1 MLHTQQARKCREIIF
16 PHSTISIAMNTIK
29 SWHLKRPE
37 ESSIEN
43 IIIG

>member
-16 PHSTISIAMNTIK
+16 PHSTISIAMTIK